1 MSSEEQKPYVE
12 TTDERFETDVIDR
25 SELGLVILDFWADW
39 CAPCRMLGPVLEK
52 LAEELSDQ
60 FTLVKAD
67 TGVNQQAATQFG
79 VQGIPAVFAI
89 LGGEVIDSFQGMMPE
104 EAIREWILQLDSKVK
119 IRELHQLAEADP
131 DSAIEE
137 LAQLAAQGPASDEV
151 KVLQVVALHRASR
164 IEEAM
169 QVIEDLERRGFL
181 EPEVEKIKAQLAIQG
196 RASVDL
202 DAVRAEAENATQ
214 DFEKQFALAEA
225 LAGRE
230 MFEDCF
236 EICLRLVREDRAATG
251 DRARLMMIDIFNALP
266 DDSEL
271 TSEYRRRLSMALY

>member
-89 LGGEVIDSFQGMMPE
+89 LGGEVIDSFQGVIPE

-266 DDSEL
+266 DDSDL
-271 TSEYRRRLSMALY
+271 TSEYRRKLSMALY